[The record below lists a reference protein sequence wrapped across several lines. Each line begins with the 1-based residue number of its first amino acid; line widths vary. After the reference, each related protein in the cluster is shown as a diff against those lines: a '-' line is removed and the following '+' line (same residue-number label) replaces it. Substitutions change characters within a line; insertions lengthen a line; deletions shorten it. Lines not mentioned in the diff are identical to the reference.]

1 MGNRSK
7 IREMELEDLKRIL
20 VMEKENF
27 ATPWHKEHFE
37 YELEEN
43 PFSKLFVVELDK
55 EIIAYYGIWI
65 TFEECQ
71 ITTIA
76 VDEAFKGKGYGNM
89 MMEHL
94 IHVAK
99 EAYCER
105 ISLEVRKSNERAQN
119 LYRKYG
125 FEPIST
131 RYGYYEDNHED
142 AIVMMKGI

>member
-1 MGNRSK
+1 MGDRSK
-7 IREMELEDLKRIL
+7 IRAMELTDLERIL
-20 VMEKENF
+20 ELEKENF

-55 EIIAYYGIWI
+55 KIIAYYGIWV

-76 VDEAFKGKGYGNM
+76 VDEEYKGKGYGNK

-99 EAYCER
+99 EEFCER
-105 ISLEVRKSNERAQN
+105 ISLEVRVSNERAQN

-125 FEPIST
+125 FETIST
-131 RYGYYEDNHED
+131 RRGYYEDNHED
-142 AIVMMKGI
+142 AYVMMKGI